1 MTLGRALAALAVAIC
16 AARSV
21 RAQVVPNAHWRTIDT
36 KHFHVHFTPALEPA
50 ARRAAVSAERAYARL
65 ATQLVV
71 PRGPI
76 DLVIA
81 DNVDFANGS
90 TTPFPTNR
98 VIVYAHPPLDDLSLR
113 FYDDWLALVI
123 THELTHVFHL
133 DRTRGWWRVAQHVF
147 GRSPALFPNLYL
159 PGWVT
164 EGLAVYYES
173 DFTGFG
179 RVEGTYEQMII
190 TSTAHTHGML
200 GIDKWSLS
208 TTRYPYGDIAYGDGA
223 LFMDYLART
232 RGEQSTGKFIE
243 RSSGTTIPFR
253 LDHMAKQGFGISFSD
268 ARRRWADSVA
278 ASTPPERAPMP
289 DWHDVTSGGYFVG
302 FPRWEQD
309 GSLLYVS
316 SNGRQTPAL
325 QRVRTNGSIER
336 ISRRNGESMNVP
348 LPDGSVVYSQLDLV
362 SPYEDRYD
370 LYREQHGHVTRLT
383 HGARLT
389 SIDAREDGE
398 IVAVHFDG
406 ATTSLVRV
414 RPDGTSIRA
423 LTSVSPDTE
432 WAEPKWSRR
441 GDRIAATRWTR
452 GGYTQIVVLD
462 TLGHVLREL
471 TRDRASNAHA
481 EWALDDAAI
490 VYASDR
496 TGISQL
502 YAEPA
507 GGEATV
513 PSLRLTN
520 VTTGIFW
527 PAISPDGTSIAAV
540 RWESD
545 GYHVG
550 VAPLG
555 CVLEG
560 PTGGAV
566 RIATADTARDLA
578 GAGGD
583 SSAPLASTAPSHS
596 YSPWHS
602 LLPRYWLPL
611 VGQNN
616 FGGYTVGAYTSGSD
630 VVNRHAYAAQVLFDF
645 ARAQHTGEVSY
656 SYAGLGQPVL
666 QADVNQYWDAYRA
679 LDSAGS
685 FVGDLFRRTR
695 DFDIGATVS
704 RPRVRTNAFLSVFGT
719 YEARDYT
726 TDPAPLISQ
735 IVGLGDPT
743 RRYWMLSS
751 SAGWTNAQG
760 AALSISPEDGVSIGV
775 SGRLKWLEGGG
786 PIASKNISA
795 SVSAYKSI
803 DAWGFARHV
812 IAVRA
817 AAGVAGGAEQNEFDL
832 GGASGADIAA
842 LPGLSF
848 GARRTFAVRGFPVGV
863 ESGTHIVAGSLEY
876 RLPFTRD
883 QHGFGLWPVFLD
895 RTSLSVFGDA
905 GSASGGFGM
914 PGSIANNWIASAG
927 AELGINLAVPYDV
940 PYLLRIGV
948 AAPVVNHSGL
958 GVSSASV
965 YVRLGFSF

>member
-1 MTLGRALAALAVAIC
+1 MIAGRALAALAVALC
-16 AARSV
+16 AAPGA

-36 KHFHVHFTPALEPA
+36 RHFHVHFTPPLEPL
-50 ARRAAVSAERAYARL
+50 ARRAAVSAEVAYARL
-65 ATQLVV
+65 ATQLVT

-76 DLVIA
+76 DLVVA

-98 VIVYAHPPLDDLSLR
+98 VIVYAHPPLEDLSLR
-113 FYDDWLALVI
+113 YYDDWLALVI

-133 DRTRGWWRVAQHVF
+133 DRTRGWWRVAQRIF

-159 PGWVT
+159 PGWAT

-173 DFTGFG
+173 DLTGFG

-190 TSTAHTHGML
+190 TSTARTHGML
-200 GIDKWSLS
+200 GIDKWSLA
-208 TTRYPYGDIAYGDGA
+208 TTRYPYGDIAYGNGG

-232 RGEQSTGKFIE
+232 RGAASIGKFVE

-253 LDHMAKQGFGISFSD
+253 LDHMAKQGFGISFSQ
-268 ARRRWADSVA
+268 ARRRWTDSVV
-278 ASTPPERAPMP
+278 ASTPAERAPMTG
-289 DWHDVTSGGYFVG
+289 WHDVTTGGYFAG
-302 FPRWEQD
+302 FPRWAKD

-316 SNGRQTPAL
+316 SNGRQSPAL
-325 QRVRTNGSIER
+325 QRVRADGSIER
-336 ISRRNGESMNVP
+336 LSRRNGATMNAP
-348 LPDGSVVYSQLDLV
+348 LPDGSVVYSQLDLT
-362 SPYEDRYD
+362 SPYEERYD
-370 LYREQHGHVTRLT
+370 LYREKDGDVSRLT
-383 HGARLT
+383 HDARLT
-389 SIDAREDGE
+389 SVDARADGE
-398 IVAVHFDG
+398 IVAVRFDPG
-406 ATTSLVRV
+406 TTSLVRV
-414 RPDGTSIRA
+414 RPDGTSIRV

-432 WAEPKWSRR
+432 WAEPRWSRH

-462 TLGHVLREL
+462 TLGRVLHEL
-471 TRDRASNAHA
+471 TRDRASNSQP
-481 EWALDDAAI
+481 EWAMDDAAI

-507 GGEATV
+507 TDGA
-513 PSLRLTN
+513 PPARIRLTD

-527 PAISPDGTSIAAV
+527 PAISPDGDSIAAV

-555 CVLEG
+555 RTLQG
-560 PTGGAV
+560 PTGGAL
-566 RIATADTARDLA
+566 RIADTAA
-578 GAGGD
+578 TPPAVE
-583 SSAPLASTAPSHS
+583 SATPSHG
-596 YSPWHS
+596 YSPWRS

-645 ARAQHTGEVSY
+645 ARAQHTAEVSY

-666 QADVNQYWDAYRA
+666 DADVDQYWDAYRA
-679 LDSAGS
+679 VDSAGN
-685 FVGDLFRRTR
+685 FAGDLFRRTR
-695 DFDIGATVS
+695 DFDVGATFT
-704 RPRVRTNAFLSVFGT
+704 RPRVRTNAYLSVFGT

-735 IVGLGDPT
+735 IVGLEDPA
-743 RRYWMLSS
+743 RRYWILSS
-751 SAGWTNAQG
+751 SAGWSNAQ
-760 AALSISPEDGVSIGV
+760 ASALSISPEDGLSMSV
-775 SGRLKWLEGGG
+775 SGRLKWLDGEG
-786 PIASKNISA
+786 PLASKNV
-795 SVSAYKSI
+795 SVALTAYKSI
-803 DAWGFARHV
+803 DAGGFARHV
-812 IAVRA
+812 LAVRA
-817 AAGVAGGAEQNEFDL
+817 AAGVAGGTEQNEFDL
-832 GGASGADIAA
+832 GGASGANIAA
-842 LPGLSF
+842 LPGLSL
-848 GARRTFAVRGFPVGV
+848 GVRRTFAVRGFPVGV
-863 ESGTHIVAGSLEY
+863 ESGTRIVAGSLEY
-876 RLPFTRD
+876 RVPLTRD

-895 RTSLSVFGDA
+895 RTSLSLFGDA
-905 GSASGGFGM
+905 GSASGGFGTT
-914 PGSIANNWIASAG
+914 GSLADHWLASAG

-948 AAPVVNHSGL
+948 AAPVINHSGL
-958 GVSSASV
+958 DVSSPSV
-965 YVRLGFSF
+965 YVRLGFAF

>member
-1 MTLGRALAALAVAIC
+1 MTPGRALAALAVALC
-16 AARSV
+16 ALTLGAAPGA

-36 KHFHVHFTPALEPA
+36 KHFHVHFTPPLESA

-65 ATQLVV
+65 ATQLVE

-76 DLVIA
+76 DLVIS

-113 FYDDWLALVI
+113 FYDDWLAVVI

-133 DRTRGWWRVAQHVF
+133 DRTRGWWRVAQHIF
-147 GRSPALFPNLYL
+147 GRSPAFFPNLYL

-173 DFTGFG
+173 DLTGFG
-179 RVEGTYEQMII
+179 RVEGTYEPMII
-190 TSTAHTHGML
+190 TSTAHDQGML

-208 TTRYPYGDIAYGDGA
+208 TTRYPYGDIAYGNGA

-232 RGEQSTGKFIE
+232 RGASTIGKFIE

-253 LDHMAKQGFGISFSD
+253 LDHMAKQGFGISFSE
-268 ARRRWADSVA
+268 ARRRWTDSVV
-278 ASTPPERAPMP
+278 ASTPPERAPMAG
-289 DWHDVTSGGYFVG
+289 WHDVTRGGYFVG
-302 FPRWEQD
+302 FPRWKQD
-309 GSLLYVS
+309 GSLIFVA
-316 SNGRQTPAL
+316 SNGHQSPAL
-325 QRVRTNGSIER
+325 QHVRADGSVER
-336 ISRRNGESMNVP
+336 LSRRNGESMNVP
-348 LPDGSVVYSQLDLV
+348 LPDGSIVYSQLDLV

-370 LYREQHGHVTRLT
+370 LYRETRGHATRLT

-389 SIDAREDGE
+389 SVDARADGE
-398 IVAVHFDG
+398 IVAARFDPG
-406 ATTSLVRV
+406 TTSLVRV

-423 LTSVSPDTE
+423 LTSASPDTE

-471 TRDRASNAHA
+471 TRDRASNSHA
-481 EWALDDAAI
+481 EWGPDDSVI

-496 TGISQL
+496 TGVSQL
-502 YAEPA
+502 YAES
-507 GGEATV
+507 TDNV
-513 PSLRLTN
+513 RTPSIRLTN
-520 VTTGIFW
+520 VTTGVFW
-527 PAISPDGTSIAAV
+527 PAISPDGDSIAAV

-545 GYHVG
+545 GYHIG
-550 VAPLG
+550 VAPLDRT
-555 CVLEG
+555 LQG
-560 PTGGAV
+560 PTGGAL
-566 RIATADTARDLA
+566 RIASSVGDTTDPRPV
-578 GAGGD
+578 
-583 SSAPLASTAPSHS
+583 SSSTAPSHG
-596 YSPWHS
+596 YSPWRS

-645 ARAQHTGEVSY
+645 ARSQHTAQVGY

-666 QADVNQYWDAYRA
+666 QADANQYWDAYRA
-679 LDSAGS
+679 VDSAGN

-695 DFDIGATVS
+695 DFEVGATFV
-704 RPRVRTNAFLSVFGT
+704 RPRVRTNAYLSVFGT

-735 IVGLGDPT
+735 IVGLEDPA
-743 RRYWMLSS
+743 RRYWILSS
-751 SAGWTNAQG
+751 SAGWSNAQ
-760 AALSISPEDGVSIGV
+760 ATALSISPEDGVSMSV
-775 SGRLKWLEGGG
+775 SGRLKWLDGGG
-786 PIASKNISA
+786 PLASKNISA
-795 SVSAYKSI
+795 AATAYKSI
-803 DAWGFARHV
+803 DAGGFARHV
-812 IAVRA
+812 LALRA
-817 AAGVAGGAEQNEFDL
+817 AAGVAGGTEQNEFDL
-832 GGASGADIAA
+832 GGASGANIAA
-842 LPGLSF
+842 LPGLSL
-848 GARRTFAVRGFPVGV
+848 GVRRTFAVRGFPVGV
-863 ESGTHIVAGSLEY
+863 ESGTHIVAGSVEY
-876 RLPFTRD
+876 RVPFTRD

-914 PGSIANNWIASAG
+914 AGSIASNWIASAG
-927 AELGINLAVPYDV
+927 AELGINLAVPYDA

-958 GVSSASV
+958 DVSSPSV
-965 YVRLGFSF
+965 YVRLGFAF

>member
-1 MTLGRALAALAVAIC
+1 MTLGRRLAGLVVVLC
-16 AARSV
+16 AAQGL

-65 ATQLVV
+65 ATELVE

-133 DRTRGWWRVAQHVF
+133 DRTRGWWRFAQRIF
-147 GRSPALFPNLYL
+147 GRSPALFPNVYL

-173 DFTGFG
+173 DLTGFG
-179 RVEGTYEQMII
+179 RVEGTYEPMII

-232 RGEQSTGKFIE
+232 RGAPSIGRFIE

-253 LDHMAKQGFGISFSD
+253 LNHMARQGFGISFSE
-268 ARRRWADSVA
+268 ARKRWADSVV
-278 ASTPPERAPMP
+278 ASTQQERPPMP
-289 DWHDVTSGGYFVG
+289 DWHDVTTGGYFVG
-302 FPRWEQD
+302 FPRWGKD

-316 SNGRQTPAL
+316 SNGHQSPAL
-325 QRVRTNGSIER
+325 QRVRTDGSIER
-336 ISRRNGESMNVP
+336 LSRRNGESMNVP

-362 SPYEDRYD
+362 TPYEDRYD
-370 LYREQHGHVTRLT
+370 LYREKNGHVSRLT

-389 SIDAREDGE
+389 SVDARADGE
-398 IVAVHFDG
+398 IIAVRFDPG
-406 ATTSLVRV
+406 TTTLVRV
-414 RPDGTSIRA
+414 SPDGSSIRA
-423 LTSVSPDTE
+423 LTSASPDTE

-471 TRDRASNAHA
+471 TRDRASNSHA
-481 EWALDDAAI
+481 EWAPGDAAI

-496 TGISQL
+496 TGVSQL
-502 YAEPA
+502 YAEPVA
-507 GGEATV
+507 GDVRA
-513 PSLRLTN
+513 PAIRLTD
-520 VTTGIFW
+520 VTTGVFW
-527 PAISPDGTSIAAV
+527 PAISPDGESIAAV

-555 CVLEG
+555 RVLQG

-566 RIATADTARDLA
+566 RIAKADSAADTTDV
-578 GAGGD
+578 
-583 SSAPLASTAPSHS
+583 SPAPASTAQSHG
-596 YSPWHS
+596 YSPWRS

-611 VGQNN
+611 VGQNS

-645 ARAQHTGEVSY
+645 ARAQHTAEVSY

-666 QADVNQYWDAYRA
+666 QANLNQYWDVYRV

-685 FVGDLFRRTR
+685 VAGDLFRRTR
-695 DFDIGATVS
+695 DFELGATFS

-726 TDPAPLISQ
+726 TDPAPLISR
-735 IVGLGDPT
+735 IAGLEDPA
-743 RRYWMLSS
+743 RRYWILSS
-751 SAGWTNAQG
+751 SAGWSNAQ
-760 AALSISPEDGVSIGV
+760 ASALSISPEDGVSMSA
-775 SGRLKWLEGGG
+775 SGRLKWLDGGG
-786 PIASKNISA
+786 PLASKNVSA
-795 SVSAYKSI
+795 AVTAYKSI
-803 DAWGFARHV
+803 DAGAFARHV
-812 IAVRA
+812 IALRA
-817 AAGVAGGAEQNEFDL
+817 AAGVAGGTEQNEFDL
-832 GGASGADIAA
+832 GGASGANIAA
-842 LPGLSF
+842 LPGLSL
-848 GARRTFAVRGFPVGV
+848 GVRRTFAVRGFPVGV
-863 ESGTHIVAGSLEY
+863 ESGTRIVAGSAEY
-876 RLPFTRD
+876 RVPFTRN

-895 RTSLSVFGDA
+895 RTSLSLFGDA
-905 GSASGGFGM
+905 GSASGGFGTT
-914 PGSIANNWIASAG
+914 GSLADNWIASAG

-940 PYLLRIGV
+940 PYLLRIGI

-958 GVSSASV
+958 DVSSPSV